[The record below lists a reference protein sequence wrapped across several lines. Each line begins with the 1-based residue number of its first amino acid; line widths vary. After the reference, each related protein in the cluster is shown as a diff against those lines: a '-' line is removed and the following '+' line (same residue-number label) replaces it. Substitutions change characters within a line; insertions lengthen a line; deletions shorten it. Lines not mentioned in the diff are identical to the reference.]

1 MAHTGFSSLTLVKIH
16 YSKHIDSQNISD
28 SLIKEFV
35 QGQPFR
41 LTDVDLHEVINI
53 LNIIIPFP

>member
-1 MAHTGFSSLTLVKIH
+1 MI
-16 YSKHIDSQNISD
+16 SKHLQIV
-28 SLIKEFV
+28 SLKTAYTFI

-53 LNIIIPFP
+53 LNIIVSFS

>member
-1 MAHTGFSSLTLVKIH
+1 M
-16 YSKHIDSQNISD
+16 
-28 SLIKEFV
+28 FV

-53 LNIIIPFP
+53 LNIIVFFLVSMHLEINGQSAY